1 MELLYIL
8 VIGAVS
14 GWLAGMIMKTSGG
27 LLMDVILGIV
37 GSFVGGWVLAKL
49 GIRLNIGSPTIS
61 LIVTSVIGAVVVLLQ
76 AEFLAG
82 LDEQPF
88 HLKAR
93 ATENGRVATPGAIGS
108 LVDFGN
114 CSRLGLGFQRFDHLA
129 DLLGV

>member
-61 LIVTSVIGAVVVLLQ
+61 LIVTSVIGAVVVLFVAQLLQ
-76 AEFLAG
+76 G
-82 LDEQPF
+82 
-88 HLKAR
+88 KR
-93 ATENGRVATPGAIGS
+93 R
-108 LVDFGN
+108 
-114 CSRLGLGFQRFDHLA
+114 
-129 DLLGV
+129 